1 MDILFAAKHSH
12 RDGSVLEVLEGSQM
26 TTDGRKCQVLQ
37 FVGFRHVVLET
48 DHAFF
53 LELFSLL
60 RPLSLL
66 LELPCFPEDLV
77 LVFLVQS
84 VQMRQSLS
92 GPSGLRARDGWHS
105 RGAFENRQEQNED
118 GSSWTHA
125 LIGVSDRSCDVG
137 EGGWGVPPQERSPLE
152 NEVQRDV

>member
-1 MDILFAAKHSH
+1 
-12 RDGSVLEVLEGSQM
+12 M
-26 TTDGRKCQVLQ
+26 TTDGGKREVLE

-48 DHAFF
+48 NHAFVLLLIIF

-105 RGAFENRQEQNED
+105 LEAFENRQEQNED
-118 GSSWTHA
+118 GLSWTHA
-125 LIGVSDRSCDVG
+125 LIGVPDRSCDVG
-137 EGGWGVPPQERSPLE
+137 EGGWGVPPQKRSPLE
-152 NEVQRDV
+152 NEVLRGL